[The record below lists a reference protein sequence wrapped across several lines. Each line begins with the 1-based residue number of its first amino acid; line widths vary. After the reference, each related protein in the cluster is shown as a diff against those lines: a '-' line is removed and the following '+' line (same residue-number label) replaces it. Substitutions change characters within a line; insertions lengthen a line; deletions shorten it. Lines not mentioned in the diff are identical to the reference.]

1 MRHGT
6 EAVLDRILTEAT
18 QAVGAKAGY
27 IRLLVDGKWVVGSA
41 TESAVGYLGEISK
54 LVPEPSN
61 DVTKSLAAVAMS
73 TNQPAIVEDATTSEV
88 IYPKTR
94 AVAGRYDFHGTAA
107 IPVRVDD
114 QPVGVMIVFDDCLR
128 AFTENE
134 LSILTGFAQQ
144 ASTVIANGRLLS

>member
-27 IRLLVDGKWVVGSA
+27 IRLLVDGKWVAGSV
-41 TESAVGYLGEISK
+41 TESAVGYLGEISE
-54 LVPEPSN
+54 LIPEPSN
-61 DVTKSLAAVAMS
+61 DVTKSLSAVAMS

-94 AVAGRYDFHGTAA
+94 AVADRYDFHGTAA
-107 IPVRVDD
+107 IPVRIDD
-114 QPVGVMIVFDDCLR
+114 KPVGVMIIFDDCLR
-128 AFTENE
+128 TFTENE

-144 ASTVIANGRLLS
+144 AATVIENGRLLS

>member
-1 MRHGT
+1 MGHET

-18 QAVGAKAGY
+18 EVVGAKAGY
-27 IRLLVDGKWVVGSA
+27 IRLLVDGKWAVGSA
-41 TESAVGYLGEISK
+41 TESAVGYLREISE

-94 AVAGRYDFHGTAA
+94 AVAVRYDFHGTAA

-114 QPVGVMIVFDDCLR
+114 QPVGVMIIFDDCLR
-128 AFTENE
+128 TFTESE

-144 ASTVIANGRLLS
+144 ASTVIENGRIFN